1 MATNS
6 IHSST
11 DLYRRLTWQSTVPI
25 SIRLA
30 PSSTSPNAPA
40 AITDTYFIQ
49 APRHTYLPLLIPEIK
64 QNMVELALGDEDVA
78 KYDVKDWWFEEEEE
92 VGGEGVRSFA
102 GQGACRWHWSID
114 LIATH
119 SYMSRPRSLPLVAQA
134 SLPPASPPI
143 LRLILHLSKPPAD
156 KLLMPNDLATC
167 KSQWLNQVK
176 EADFVR
182 WRNTSRVT
190 NLRKVD
196 LEAGWDGIVLGEYGS
211 LSKGEADGSADD
223 FESFS
228 KMASKI
234 VPLPIPAPTNQQQPS
249 RPPSTDPSGRT
260 TATES
265 TYATRSVP
273 IKLYLPDNAPAI
285 QDVLS
290 PMDENGKPN
299 TLISVLHKL
308 IPLLFPVPPS
318 SFKDP
323 YPLAFPIAQGIVLPP
338 EADIAW
344 VASCVCGADGWVRLG
359 ICLRAA

>member
-1 MATNS
+1 MASNS
-6 IHSST
+6 LHSST
-11 DLYRRLTWQSTVPI
+11 DLFRRLTWQATVPI

-30 PSSTSPNAPA
+30 PNPTAANAPA
-40 AITDTYFIQ
+40 AITDTYFIH
-49 APRHTYLPLLIPEIK
+49 ASRHTYLPLLIPEIK
-64 QNMVELALGDEDVA
+64 QNFVELVLDGDEATNCDERG
-78 KYDVKDWWFEEEEE
+78 WWFEEEEE
-92 VGGEGVRSFA
+92 EGEGSRTFA
-102 GQGACRWHWSID
+102 GQGACRWHWPID
-114 LIATH
+114 LIATY
-119 SYMSRPRSLPLVAQA
+119 SYMSRPHSLPPVPQS

-143 LRLILHLSKPPAD
+143 LRLVLHLSKPPAD
-156 KLLMPNDLATC
+156 KLLMSNDLATC

-182 WRNTSRVT
+182 WRNTTRVT

-196 LEAGWDGIVLGEYGS
+196 LEAGWDGIVSG
-211 LSKGEADGSADD
+211 D
-223 FESFS
+223 FESYS

-234 VPLPIPAPTNQQQPS
+234 IPLPIPAPSNQQQPS
-249 RPPSTDPSGRT
+249 RPPSTDPSGRSV
-260 TATES
+260 ATES

-290 PMDENGKPN
+290 PMDESGKPN

-323 YPLAFPIAQGIVLPP
+323 YPLAFPIAQGIVLPA

-359 ICLRAA
+359 ICLRAE